1 MAKYFLIGEDGD
13 DAVWLVDLENKTVEK
28 FDGDQLAAADVEAD
42 DLITNFEEV
51 RKKGFSVIWG
61 VNLAVA
67 AHSRTAA
74 SGHLGYRS
82 PH

>member
-13 DAVWLVDLENKTVEK
+13 EAVWLVDLENKTVEK
-28 FDGDQLAAADVEAD
+28 FDGDQLASADVEGD
-42 DLITNFEEV
+42 DLIANFEEV
-51 RKKGFSVIWG
+51 RKKGFSVISG

-74 SGHLGYRS
+74 SGHWRYRS
-82 PH
+82 PQ

>member
-28 FDGDQLAAADVEAD
+28 FEGDQLAAADVEDD
-42 DLITNFEEV
+42 DLISNFEEV
-51 RKKGFSVIWG
+51 RKKGFSVISG

-67 AHSRTAA
+67 AQSRTAA
-74 SGHLGYRS
+74 SGHFRYRT
-82 PH
+82 PQ